1 MPLFHYKALNTSGKV
16 VEDILQGNSTED
28 IAAQLKSSGFQVL
41 IVKKAENEKP
51 VVFGGRVSTSEK
63 AAFCRFI
70 ATMLRAGLSLP
81 QALDNIRQDN
91 KNKKLQKI
99 LTDVVFLT
107 GKGES
112 LSKAL
117 SKYPQDFDLVF
128 LTMVQAGE
136 ESGTL
141 DESFDYLANQ
151 LLAQHDLSQKIKG
164 SLTYPAV
171 IITAMLA
178 NGLVM
183 MVFVLPMIS
192 GVFLKMKIKLP
203 ALTKLLL
210 ETGNFIGNNV
220 LIVLTTVAL
229 GIFMTVVLFSLQSS
243 RKITFYLFA
252 KIPIIK
258 GLLDKIDIV
267 RFSRT
272 LSTLLK
278 RGVSIIKA
286 LEVASDSLSQDHL
299 KKQAKLFS
307 LGVSK
312 GESLSQL
319 IEKNRGG
326 FPVTMVQTIKAGEKT
341 GSLDA
346 VLKELADFYEK
357 EVEYDLKRMTSLLEP
372 VLMLLIGVVV
382 GAMVIMI
389 IAPIY
394 SIIGGL
400 QSSIENK

>member
-1 MPLFHYKALNTSGKV
+1 MPLFHYKALNASGKV

-41 IVKKAENEKP
+41 IVKKAEDEKP
-51 VVFGGRVSTSEK
+51 VMFGGRVSTSEK

-151 LLAQHDLSQKIKG
+151 LLAQHELSQKIKG

-171 IITAMLA
+171 IIAAMLA